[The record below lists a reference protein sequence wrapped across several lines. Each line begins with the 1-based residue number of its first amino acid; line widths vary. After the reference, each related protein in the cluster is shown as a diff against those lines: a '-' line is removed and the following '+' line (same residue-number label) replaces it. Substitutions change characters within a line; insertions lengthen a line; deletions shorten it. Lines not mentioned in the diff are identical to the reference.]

1 MARVKHYL
9 LVSVAAAA
17 LATSAAA
24 PARAQYHYYKS
35 EKPNVEIDLGALSGG
50 ALAPTAPPQQ
60 DADGHAPPVVLRQPL
75 PPAPPAAP
83 VAAGA
88 PASDEPATEE
98 TPMATA
104 AQAPMPAAAPA
115 AGIQPRRVVKPL
127 FSEPVAPPPA
137 LREAAPATP
146 VAAPAAEPLQIEP
159 QLTAAPAAEPSGAPV
174 ALPVKAAAA
183 PAPADMPPAK
193 LMAPILEPMP
203 AAAMHPLR
211 KPARASVTTN
221 AAPKPIVDTP
231 ASANAAD
238 NSAAPVAASAVK
250 SAAPSAPSSAGRMS
264 YPPAARP
271 AADIQ
276 RFERPVLPEGLRADE
291 QAAPLRQAAP
301 LTAPAT
307 DISAPAAEASPAVDS
322 KAAQELTAPA
332 EHSPAPQAAMTD
344 LPVRKPY
351 TEELPQTVLSDNDM
365 AALPDTAV
373 APEMK
378 LDSQASYHRAPADA
392 ETTEAPAANM
402 QPPAAP
408 QAQRPSLVVVDTAA
422 PAVGTLPRRQPVTT
436 TLDAPEEAP
445 QTVAAPAAKSE
456 ASEPAAKRESLMPLT
471 EDEAEALLA
480 TRPAP
485 KPVENIRP
493 PLTAA
498 ELEKASRNIEAVP
511 ARVALAPPA
520 PQPKDIGVP
529 TMADL
534 TLEFAGTSSDLTPE
548 TQQKL
553 VNIIPL
559 LQESKARRLAVHA
572 YAAGEDG
579 SKTSARRISLSRALA
594 VRSFLMDNGV
604 EPTRVDVRALGLE
617 TDRKPL
623 ERVDLVFAR

>member
-60 DADGHAPPVVLRQPL
+60 DTDGHAPPVVLRQPL
-75 PPAPPAAP
+75 PPAQP
-83 VAAGA
+83 VAAA
-88 PASDEPATEE
+88 MPASDEPAAEE
-98 TPMATA
+98 PPAATA
-104 AQAPMPAAAPA
+104 AQAPMPVAAPA
-115 AGIQPRRVVKPL
+115 ADIPPRRVVKPL

-137 LREAAPATP
+137 LRAAAPVTP
-146 VAAPAAEPLQIEP
+146 AAAPAAAATPPQRQIEP
-159 QLTAAPAAEPSGAPV
+159 QLTAAPAAEPSPAPV
-174 ALPVKAAAA
+174 APSAKAAAA
-183 PAPADMPPAK
+183 PASADMPPAK

-203 AAAMHPLR
+203 ADAMHPLR
-211 KPARASVTTN
+211 KPVRASVTTN
-221 AAPKPIVDTP
+221 AAPKPTVDAP
-231 ASANAAD
+231 ASVNAAD
-238 NSAAPVAASAVK
+238 NSAAPVVAPAVK
-250 SAAPSAPSSAGRMS
+250 SAAPSAGRMS

-271 AADIQ
+271 SADIQ

-291 QAAPLRQAAP
+291 QQAPPLRQAAP
-301 LTAPAT
+301 LKAPAA
-307 DISAPAAEASPAVDS
+307 DISAPPAEETSTVNS
-322 KAAQELTAPA
+322 KAAQERSAPA
-332 EHSPAPQAAMTD
+332 EHSPAPQAAIAD
-344 LPVRKPY
+344 LPVRKPH
-351 TEELPQTVLSDNDM
+351 TEELPQTVLSDDDM
-365 AALPDTAV
+365 AALPETAD

-378 LDSQASYHRAPADA
+378 LDSQASYHRAAA
-392 ETTEAPAANM
+392 ETPET
-402 QPPAAP
+402 PPAV
-408 QAQRPSLVVVDTAA
+408 QTQRPSLVVVDTA
-422 PAVGTLPRRQPVTT
+422 PAADTLPRRQPVTT
-436 TLDAPEEAP
+436 TLDVPAAAP
-445 QTVAAPAAKSE
+445 QTASIPAAKPEAPAA
-456 ASEPAAKRESLMPLT
+456 PAKRESLMPLT

-498 ELEKASRNIEAVP
+498 ELENASRNIEAVP

>member
-60 DADGHAPPVVLRQPL
+60 DTDGHAPPVVLRQPL
-75 PPAPPAAP
+75 PPAAP
-83 VAAGA
+83 VAAA
-88 PASDEPATEE
+88 MPASDEPAAEE
-98 TPMATA
+98 PPAVTA
-104 AQAPMPAAAPA
+104 AQAPMPVAAPA
-115 AGIQPRRVVKPL
+115 ADIPPRRVVKPL

-137 LREAAPATP
+137 LREAAPVTP
-146 VAAPAAEPLQIEP
+146 AAAAAPPQRQIEP
-159 QLTAAPAAEPSGAPV
+159 QLTAAPAAEPSPAPV
-174 ALPVKAAAA
+174 APSAKAAAA
-183 PAPADMPPAK
+183 TAPADMPPAK

-211 KPARASVTTN
+211 KPVRASVTTH
-221 AAPKPIVDTP
+221 AAPKPTVDAP
-231 ASANAAD
+231 ASVNAAD
-238 NSAAPVAASAVK
+238 NSAAPVAAPAVK
-250 SAAPSAPSSAGRMS
+250 SAAPSAPPSAGRMS

-291 QAAPLRQAAP
+291 QQAPPLRQAAP
-301 LTAPAT
+301 LNAPAA
-307 DISAPAAEASPAVDS
+307 DISAPPAEETSTVNS
-322 KAAQELTAPA
+322 KAAQQRSAPA
-332 EHSPAPQAAMTD
+332 EHSPAPQAAIAD
-344 LPVRKPY
+344 LPVRKPH
-351 TEELPQTVLSDNDM
+351 TEELPQTVLSDDDM
-365 AALPDTAV
+365 AALPETAD

-378 LDSQASYHRAPADA
+378 LDSQASYHRTPAAA
-392 ETTEAPAANM
+392 ETPEAPVA
-402 QPPAAP
+402 PPAG

-422 PAVGTLPRRQPVTT
+422 AADTLPRRQPVTT
-436 TLDAPEEAP
+436 TLDVPADAP
-445 QTVAAPAAKSE
+445 QTAATPAAKPEAPAA
-456 ASEPAAKRESLMPLT
+456 PAKRESLMPLT

-498 ELEKASRNIEAVP
+498 ELENASRNIEAVP

-623 ERVDLVFAR
+623 ERVDLVFAH

>member
-17 LATSAAA
+17 LATSAVA
-24 PARAQYHYYKS
+24 PAHAQYHYYKS

-60 DADGHAPPVVLRQPL
+60 DTDGHAPPVVLRQPL
-75 PPAPPAAP
+75 PPAAP
-83 VAAGA
+83 VAAA
-88 PASDEPATEE
+88 MPASDEPAAEE
-98 TPMATA
+98 TPAATA
-104 AQAPMPAAAPA
+104 AQAPMPVAAPA
-115 AGIQPRRVVKPL
+115 ADIQPRRVVKPL

-137 LREAAPATP
+137 LRAATP
-146 VAAPAAEPLQIEP
+146 VTPAAAPAAAAAPPQRQIEP
-159 QLTAAPAAEPSGAPV
+159 QLTAAPAAEPSPAPV
-174 ALPVKAAAA
+174 APSAKAAAA
-183 PAPADMPPAK
+183 PAQAATDMPPAK

-203 AAAMHPLR
+203 ADAMHPLR
-211 KPARASVTTN
+211 KPVRASVTTN
-221 AAPKPIVDTP
+221 AAPKPTVDAP
-231 ASANAAD
+231 ASVNAAD
-238 NSAAPVAASAVK
+238 NSAAPVAAPAVK
-250 SAAPSAPSSAGRMS
+250 PAAPSAPPSAGRMS

-291 QAAPLRQAAP
+291 QQAPPLRQAAP
-301 LTAPAT
+301 LN
-307 DISAPAAEASPAVDS
+307 APAADISVPPAEEASTVNS
-322 KAAQELTAPA
+322 KAAQERSAPA
-332 EHSPAPQAAMTD
+332 EHSPAPQAAIAD
-344 LPVRKPY
+344 LPVRKPH
-351 TEELPQTVLSDNDM
+351 TEELPQTVLSDDDM
-365 AALPDTAV
+365 AALPETAD

-378 LDSQASYHRAPADA
+378 LDSQASYHRTPAAA
-392 ETTEAPAANM
+392 ETAPVT
-402 QPPAAP
+402 PPAA
-408 QAQRPSLVVVDTAA
+408 QTQRPSLVVVDTA
-422 PAVGTLPRRQPVTT
+422 PAADTLPRRQPVTT
-436 TLDAPEEAP
+436 TLDVPAAAP
-445 QTVAAPAAKSE
+445 QTAAIPAAP
-456 ASEPAAKRESLMPLT
+456 AKRESLMPLT

-498 ELEKASRNIEAVP
+498 ELENASRNIEAVP

-520 PQPKDIGVP
+520 PEPKDIGVP

-534 TLEFAGTSSDLTPE
+534 TLEFAGTSSDLTAE

>member
-60 DADGHAPPVVLRQPL
+60 DTDGHAPPVVLRQPL
-75 PPAPPAAP
+75 PPTPPAAP
-83 VAAGA
+83 VAAAA
-88 PASDEPATEE
+88 PASDEPAAEE
-98 TPMATA
+98 TPAATA
-104 AQAPMPAAAPA
+104 AQAPMPVAPPA
-115 AGIQPRRVVKPL
+115 ADIQPRRVVKPL

-137 LREAAPATP
+137 LRAATP
-146 VAAPAAEPLQIEP
+146 VTPAAAPAAAAAPPQRQIEP
-159 QLTAAPAAEPSGAPV
+159 QLTAAPAAEPSPAPL
-174 ALPVKAAAA
+174 APSAKAAAA
-183 PAPADMPPAK
+183 PAQAANDMPPAK

-211 KPARASVTTN
+211 KPVRASVTTH
-221 AAPKPIVDTP
+221 AAPKPTVDAP
-231 ASANAAD
+231 ASVNAAD
-238 NSAAPVAASAVK
+238 NSAAPVAAPAVK
-250 SAAPSAPSSAGRMS
+250 SAAPSAGRMS

-276 RFERPVLPEGLRADE
+276 RFERPVLPEGLSADE
-291 QAAPLRQAAP
+291 QQAPPLRQAAP
-301 LTAPAT
+301 LNAPAA
-307 DISAPAAEASPAVDS
+307 DISAPPAEEASTVNS
-322 KAAQELTAPA
+322 KAAQELSAPA
-332 EHSPAPQAAMTD
+332 EHSPAPQAAIAD
-344 LPVRKPY
+344 LPVRKPH
-351 TEELPQTVLSDNDM
+351 TEELPQTVLSDDDM
-365 AALPDTAV
+365 AALPETAD

-378 LDSQASYHRAPADA
+378 LNSQASYHRAPAAA
-392 ETTEAPAANM
+392 ETPEAPVT
-402 QPPAAP
+402 PAAP
-408 QAQRPSLVVVDTAA
+408 QAQRPSLVVVDTA
-422 PAVGTLPRRQPVTT
+422 PAADTLPRRQPVTT
-436 TLDAPEEAP
+436 TLDVPAAAP
-445 QTVAAPAAKSE
+445 QTAAIPAAKPAAPAA
-456 ASEPAAKRESLMPLT
+456 PAKRESLMPLT

-498 ELEKASRNIEAVP
+498 ELENASRNIEAVP